1 MDIERIKTDLSEKY
15 PPFSDLLQR
24 LQYLDTTYVVTS
36 GTDGQKIIYYNSRI
50 LDSEPYPSQVFYIAH
65 SLLHIVFRHA
75 GRQLGK
81 DRALWDKASDAVV
94 NSLLQQDG
102 FTLPENAVF
111 LPSAVGSS
119 TDEVYTVLLQEQTQ
133 REEDEEPQPED
144 PERSDSHDLW
154 SLDPSKLEVSEED
167 IQAESGLRLSLEE
180 LMQQLMEEKKIP
192 GRQTASRIK
201 HLESIGMSYELADLV
216 QYLQESINRDY
227 DWFPGT
233 RIRHGIVNYE
243 FRTFPIPK
251 AEILIDTSLSVD
263 EELLKTFLRACKALL
278 RGAAISVGCFDT
290 RFYGFRE
297 IEQESDIDSMQ
308 FQGFGGT
315 NFDVAVSAFTGDA
328 ENQIIFTD
336 GYADMPHQRCDAI
349 WIVYGNMKI
358 SPPGGT
364 VLYIR
369 ERGFRERGYR

>member
-1 MDIERIKTDLSEKY
+1 MHILMIGNSYTFCNEMPTILEAIAAANGKELAVESITKGGRKLIENVTGGDELAEKTAEAA
-15 PPFSDLLQR
+15 R
-24 LQYLDTTYVVTS
+24 S
-36 GTDGQKIIYYNSRI
+36 GHY
-50 LDSEPYPSQVFYIAH
+50 
-65 SLLHIVFRHA
+65 
-75 GRQLGK
+75 
-81 DRALWDKASDAVV
+81 DA
-94 NSLLQQDG
+94 
-102 FTLPENAVF
+102 
-111 LPSAVGSS
+111 
-119 TDEVYTVLLQEQTQ
+119 VLLQEQTQ